1 VWVPIG
7 SAKPGNRLDVQADDG
22 ERTGTTAT
30 LPFIDPQK
38 KVPAA

>member
-1 VWVPIG
+1 M
-7 SAKPGNRLDVQADDG
+7 AEPGTQLKVAADDG
-22 ERTGTTAT
+22 EREGITAA